1 MICVP
6 FCVESELSGVR
17 QQVLTS
23 TFLTFVPSLSWQTAA
38 FSIRKRS
45 LGTDGTVLDSHASS
59 SRSTL
64 LTPCYV
70 YTPGIEQVGPRSY
83 LWYKRT
89 VTIPPGCGK
98 RNFEICSCENRPSV
112 AKTGLGETSGKET
125 KNRRRFL
132 PAGPCQPSVAFCIS
146 APWTGK
152 PWCGKQPLITRC
164 LSTLNP
170 NHLPSDRLGTNT
182 KKVPARPKPGC

>member
-1 MICVP
+1 MPLAAGDLVDADAREVAQPTAPPSLPHGLVSSGGWGAITVP

-23 TFLTFVPSLSWQTAA
+23 TFA

-98 RNFEICSCENRPSV
+98 RNF
-112 AKTGLGETSGKET
+112 
-125 KNRRRFL
+125 
-132 PAGPCQPSVAFCIS
+132 
-146 APWTGK
+146 
-152 PWCGKQPLITRC
+152 
-164 LSTLNP
+164 
-170 NHLPSDRLGTNT
+170 
-182 KKVPARPKPGC
+182 